1 MTCEEIESRMAG
13 YWALTLDAGQEI
25 AHSEAPRDMEV
36 EEHLAGCET
45 CRAEAQRLG
54 LLWRDLARLPAP
66 EPGPGVRERFYETL
80 AAYRDGAASAGRG
93 GVVDLVRPALVGK
106 QPGWKH
112 WVWQIAAGVALLMAG
127 VGAGYGLRSS
137 QTTNAEVTQLRGEV
151 GNMRQL
157 VTLSL
162 LQQQSASER
171 LRGVSWAYRVE
182 PSDTEVLTALLTAV
196 NHDPNVNVRLAAV
209 DALHPFA
216 ASPVTRGA
224 VIQALGQQ
232 TAPIVQVALI
242 DLLVDLKET
251 EAAPELEK
259 VASDNA
265 TDVGVRQ
272 RAQWA
277 LERLQ

>member
-1 MTCEEIESRMAG
+1 MTCEEIESRMAEC
-13 YWALTLDAGQEI
+13 WALTLSSGQGD
-25 AHSEAPRDMEV
+25 HEAESEV
-36 EEHLAGCET
+36 EEHLAGCES
-45 CRAEAQRLG
+45 CRTEAQRLG
-54 LLWRDLARLPAP
+54 LLWRDLARLPVI
-66 EPGPGVRERFYETL
+66 EPGSGVRQRFYETL
-80 AAYRDGAASAGRG
+80 AAYREGAASGA
-93 GVVDLVRPALVGK
+93 VRPFPIPALAATP
-106 QPGWKH
+106 PGWKH
-112 WVWQIAAGVALLMAG
+112 LVWQIAAGVVLLLG
-127 VGAGYGLRSS
+127 GLGAGYSIRST

-157 VTLSL
+157 VALSL

-182 PSDTEVLTALLTAV
+182 PSDTEVLGALLTAV

-216 ASPVTRGA
+216 ASPVTRDA
-224 VIQALGQQ
+224 VIQALGKQ

-259 VASDNA
+259 VASDSA
-265 TDVGVRQ
+265 TDIGVRQ

-277 LERLQ
+277 LEKLQ

>member
-1 MTCEEIESRMAG
+1 MTCEEMESRMAE
-13 YWALTLDAGQEI
+13 YWGRTLDPQQQ
-25 AHSEAPRDMEV
+25 SEV
-36 EEHLAGCET
+36 EAHLAVCET

-54 LLWRDLARLPAP
+54 SLWRDLARLPTP

-80 AAYRDGAASAGRG
+80 AAYRDGSAAA
-93 GVVDLVRPALVGK
+93 RPAFK
-106 QPGWKH
+106 F
-112 WVWQIAAGVALLMAG
+112 VWQIAAGVALALAG
-127 VGAGYGLRSS
+127 VGAGYSFHAS
-137 QTTNAEVTQLRGEV
+137 QAANAEVAQLRGEV

-157 VTLSL
+157 VALSL

-182 PSDTEVLTALLTAV
+182 PSDTEVLAALLSAV

-209 DALHPFA
+209 DALRLFA
-216 ASPVTRGA
+216 ASRTTRDA
-224 VIQALGQQ
+224 VMQSLPGQ

-251 EAAPELEK
+251 EAAPELQR
-259 VASDNA
+259 VVSDNSA
-265 TDVGVRQ
+265 DADVRQ

-277 LERLQ
+277 LEKLQ